1 MADLSKLYEAVA
13 AGRIEETAMLTR
25 QALNGSSA
33 PGAILNNA
41 LIPAM
46 AEVGARFDRNEY
58 YIPDMLIAAEAMK
71 VAMGILQ
78 PFMGGTGVDPVGSV
92 AIGTIKGDLH
102 DIGKNLV
109 AAMLEGNGFRVFNL
123 GMNVAPGQ
131 FVCAVKEHGVDL
143 IAISALLTT
152 TMTNMKEVI
161 DLLDREGLRE
171 RVKVIIGGAPVTPE
185 YAKKIGADG
194 FSDNANGAV
203 TLAKQLIGAAGERL

>member
-1 MADLSKLYEAVA
+1 MADLSQLYEAVVTGKIEEAGALTRRALSGGSA
-13 AGRIEETAMLTR
+13 AGT
-25 QALNGSSA
+25 
-33 PGAILNNA
+33 ILNQH
-41 LIPAM
+41 LVPAM

-71 VAMGILQ
+71 AAMGILQ
-78 PFMGGTGVDPVGSV
+78 PAMVNAGVEPVGSV

-123 GMNVAPGQ
+123 GMNVEPDQ
-131 FVCAVKEHGVDL
+131 FVSAVKKHNVDL

-152 TMTNMKEVI
+152 TMINMKAVI

-171 RVKVIIGGAPVTPE
+171 RVKVIIGGAPVTPD
-185 YAKKIGADG
+185 YAKEIGADG
-194 FSDNANGAV
+194 FSANANGAV
-203 TLAKQLIGAAGERL
+203 NLSKQLIAGSGGAS